1 MIFSFLSILV
11 NFSEQFLD
19 IYLSSCFRAICMR
32 HIMATPKKLPAIRPR
47 KNCSIMFS
55 SQMHFMV
62 KRIKTTK
69 SALLRSADQRYH
81 DVFKGKTDGGGA
93 SRSVGYVFRASLH
106 AYGGTFDSVTC
117 HQRRYHYACLRIVA
131 SSRAV
136 GCIQRWCCSLC
147 RRSFTSLPTD
157 NPGAPA
163 AWLPASRT
171 YLLALFTCL
180 LGHRPVKAHRS
191 RCALADR

>member
-11 NFSEQFLD
+11 KFSEHFLE

-32 HIMATPKKLPAIRPR
+32 HIVATPKKPPAIRPR

-55 SQMHFMV
+55 SQMRFMV

-69 SALLRSADQRYH
+69 SALLRSTDQRYH

-117 HQRRYHYACLRIVA
+117 HQRRYHYARLRIVA
-131 SSRAV
+131 GSLAI
-136 GCIQRWCCSLC
+136 GCIQRGVV
-147 RRSFTSLPTD
+147 RSVVGIFTSLPTD
-157 NPGAPA
+157 DPGAPA
-163 AWLPASRT
+163 AWLPASGM
-171 YLLALFTCL
+171 YLLALFTC
-180 LGHRPVKAHRS
+180 RKYVS
-191 RCALADR
+191 R

>member
-1 MIFSFLSILV
+1 MTGYSTFSRYIGNTLPIMIFSFLSILV
-11 NFSEQFLD
+11 KFSEHFLE

-32 HIMATPKKLPAIRPR
+32 HIVATPKKPPAIRPR

-55 SQMHFMV
+55 SQMRFMV

-69 SALLRSADQRYH
+69 SALLCSADQRYH

-117 HQRRYHYACLRIVA
+117 HQRRYHYARLRIVA
-131 SSRAV
+131 GSRAI
-136 GCIQRWCCSLC
+136 GCVQRWCCSLC
-147 RRSFTSLPTD
+147 RR
-157 NPGAPA
+157 
-163 AWLPASRT
+163 
-171 YLLALFTCL
+171 
-180 LGHRPVKAHRS
+180 
-191 RCALADR
+191 